1 MKDVDLGIWS
11 KLSKAVLLLLLA
23 AAVVG
28 VALWYAPVIER
39 NERMRKQILGLEA
52 LIQKEEAAGR
62 QLKASIESLS
72 RDPKTLERQVR
83 ESLGY
88 AKTGE
93 TVFRFETAPNPASTA
108 R

>member
-11 KLSKAVLLLLLA
+11 KLSKVVVLLLLA
-23 AAVVG
+23 AALVG

-39 NERMRKQILGLEA
+39 NERMRKEILRLEG
-52 LIQKEEAAGR
+52 LIQKEEATGR
-62 QLKASIESLS
+62 QLKASIEALS

-88 AKTGE
+88 AKAGE
-93 TVFRFETAPNPASTA
+93 TVFRFEAGANPAPRA